1 MSVMIVAEAG
11 STHDNSLDKA
21 LRLIRC
27 AKDCGADAIKL
38 QVCTNIDKLMAK
50 RGEKPEARPAYEYLK
65 TTKDWLPR
73 LKEEAVKV
81 GIQFGCTAFIPE
93 DIPLVAQYVDFFKVA
108 AKESGDAAFMDAHF
122 KYGKPLIASER
133 DGHEAHWNLSMNV
146 KVMYCVSEYPTPIEH
161 LKLHRI
167 WQKYDGFSDHSTSTL
182 TGALAVMLAGKD
194 AVIEKHI
201 RLWDTET
208 FNPDFPH
215 SMICEPTAVYS
226 FAEYVSNCRHASR
239 CL

>member
-65 TTKDWLPR
+65 ITKDWLPR

-81 GIQFGCTAFIPE
+81 GIKFGCTAFIEE

-108 AKESGDAAFMDAHF
+108 AKESGDAAFMDAHNS
-122 KYGKPLIASER
+122 YGIPLIASER
-133 DGHEAHWNLSMNV
+133 EGHPAHWNKIDAGVQLL
-146 KVMYCVSEYPTPIEH
+146 YCVSEYPAPLEH
-161 LKLHRI
+161 LKMSRI
-167 WQKYDGFSDHSTSTL
+167 WDKYDGWSDHSTSTL
-182 TGALAVMLAGKD
+182 TGAIAVALGAT
-194 AVIEKHI
+194 VIEKHI

-226 FAEYVSNCRHASR
+226 FAEYVSNCRHSEK

>member
-1 MSVMIVAEAG
+1 MSVFVIAEAG

-27 AKDCGADAIKL
+27 AAEVGSSAVKF

-65 TTKDWLPR
+65 TTKEWLPR

-81 GIQFGCTAFIPE
+81 GIKFGCTAFIEE

-122 KYGKPLIASER
+122 PYAKPMIASER
-133 DGHEAHWNLSMNV
+133 EGHEAHWSHLTDV
-146 KVMYCVSEYPTPIEH
+146 RVMYCVSEYPTPIEH

-167 WQKYDGFSDHSTSTL
+167 WEKYDGLSDHSTSTL
-182 TGALAVMLAGKD
+182 TGALAVALGAT
-194 AVIEKHI
+194 VIEKHI

-226 FAEYVSNCRHASR
+226 FAEYVSNIRHAEK